1 MTQKTSEPIVNLL
14 NPKALRHFL
23 LLLCA
28 VGISG
33 LALTHHYAT
42 QYQHDQ
48 WQQKLER
55 QAAQVS
61 QEVDYELAKFEQIP
75 NLLSHDPRLLK
86 AVERGTP
93 SQELNLLLSDW
104 LKQSL
109 ADTIYVHDR
118 TGLVIASSN
127 FQQED
132 TFVGSSFSYRP
143 ILKMRDAVSPLNT
156 LD

>member
-1 MTQKTSEPIVNLL
+1 MNLL

-23 LLLCA
+23 LLLF
-28 VGISG
+28 VIGILG

-42 QYQHDQ
+42 RYQHDQ
-48 WQQKLER
+48 WQQKLKS

-75 NLLSHDPRLLK
+75 NLLSHDPRLLE
-86 AVERGTP
+86 AVEKGAP
-93 SQELNLLLSDW
+93 STELNLLLAQW

-109 ADTIYVHDR
+109 ADTIYVHDK

-127 FQQED
+127 YQQ
-132 TFVGSSFSYRP
+132 
-143 ILKMRDAVSPLNT
+143 A
-156 LD
+156 